1 MRPCWK
7 NSEFR
12 HRNLDLPPL
21 IESNFHSNPAK
32 VEKIVTALNLRIN
45 PRELKSK
52 DTKNL
57 LTVIFQQWLPLS
69 TCAFQA
75 VVDIIPSPL
84 TAQPIRLPRMLH
96 PTVYTSPSAGAIK
109 PNTKLEEDL
118 YACRQGDND
127 NVVAYVSKM
136 FAIPKADLPEKR
148 RKEVTAAEMRER
160 GRIERE
166 KRAAAAAAA
175 AENGDQEEAAFVPLD
190 SAVLNGQ
197 PDTLAPEEQA
207 ADEAEDNVGEAL
219 IGFARIYSG
228 TIKRGSKV
236 HCILPKYD
244 AALPPDHPRNARY
257 IQTATITNLYMMMG
271 RELMPVEIVPAGN
284 IFAIGGL
291 EGKVL
296 RNATICA
303 PGSAGISEATN
314 ADDQS
319 FVNLAGVAMQSA
331 PIVRVALEPTEPGE
345 WSKHLLLVV
354 YLYRAPNLLC
364 P

>member
-1 MRPCWK
+1 V
-7 NSEFR
+7 
-12 HRNLDLPPL
+12 
-21 IESNFHSNPAK
+21 HSNPEK
-32 VEKIVTALNLRIN
+32 VQKIVAALNLKIN

-118 YACRQGDND
+118 YACHQGDND
-127 NVVAYVSKM
+127 HVVAYVSKM
-136 FAIPKADLPEKR
+136 FAIPRADLPEKR
-148 RKEVTAAEMRER
+148 LKEVTAAEMRER

-175 AENGDQEEAAFVPLD
+175 TEAGGQEGAAFVSLD

-197 PDTLAPEEQA
+197 PDTVAPDEQA
-207 ADEAEDNVGEAL
+207 ADEAEDNAGEAL

-228 TIKRGSKV
+228 TIKRGSV
-236 HCILPKYD
+236 VDCILPKYD
-244 AALPPDHPRNARY
+244 ASVPRDHPRNARY
-257 IQTATITNLYMMMG
+257 IQSATITNLYMMMG
-271 RELMPVEIVPAGN
+271 RELVPVEIVPAGN
-284 IFAIGGL
+284 IFAVGGL

-296 RNATICA
+296 RNATLCA
-303 PGSAGISEATN
+303 PTSSGIDNTAASEDAI
-314 ADDQS
+314 
-319 FVNLAGVAMQSA
+319 VNLAGVAMQSA
-331 PIVRVALEPTEPGE
+331 PIVRVALEPSNPG
-345 WSKHLLLVV
+345 K
-354 YLYRAPNLLC
+354 R
-364 P
+364 

>member
-1 MRPCWK
+1 M
-7 NSEFR
+7 FV
-12 HRNLDLPPL
+12 
-21 IESNFHSNPAK
+21 ISNPDK
-32 VEKIVTALNLRIN
+32 VQKIVTALNLKIN
-45 PRELKSK
+45 PRELRSK

-109 PNTKLEEDL
+109 PNNKLEEDL
-118 YACRQGDND
+118 YACHQGETD

-136 FAIPKADLPEKR
+136 FAIPKSDLPEKR

-166 KRAAAAAAA
+166 KRAAAAAVA
-175 AENGDQEEAAFVPLD
+175 AEGGSEEAAAYVPLD
-190 SAVLNGQ
+190 SAVLSGQ
-197 PDTLAPEEQA
+197 PETVAPDEQA
-207 ADEAEDNVGEAL
+207 ADDTEDNTGEAL

-244 AALPPDHPRNARY
+244 ASVPRDHPKNSRF

-271 RELMPVEIVPAGN
+271 RELVPVEIVPAGN

-303 PGSAGISEATN
+303 PGTDGVSESTAS
-314 ADDQS
+314 DES
-319 FVNLAGVAMQSA
+319 IVNLAGVAMQTA
-331 PIVRVALEPTEPGE
+331 PIVRVALEPAIPCE
-345 WSKHLLLVV
+345 SN
-354 YLYRAPNLLC
+354 RALHVIQVRGG
-364 P
+364 